1 MGQAEIERW
10 EQRYKTE
17 TYVFGKTANAFLQ
30 RAASHLP
37 AASRVLAVAD
47 GEGRNGVWLAAQGH
61 QVCAVEASPSAQNK
75 ARRLAEEQGVQ
86 LELIEA
92 DLLTWEWP
100 REAFDAVVAIFI
112 QFATPPQR
120 AYLFAAMQAALRPG
134 GYLLLQGYGL
144 EQLQHRTGGPSQP
157 EQLYTRELL
166 RAAFADFEL
175 IELREYEAEIDEGPG
190 HAGRSALIDLVAR
203 RPLSR

>member
-10 EQRYKTE
+10 EQRYQTS
-17 TYVFGKTANAFLQ
+17 TYVFGKEPNAFLR
-30 RAASHLP
+30 RAASCLP

-61 QVCAVEASPSAQNK
+61 QVCAVEASLAAQDK
-75 ARRLAEEQGVQ
+75 ARRLAAEQGVELQ
-86 LELIEA
+86 LITA
-92 DLLTWEWP
+92 DLFTWEWP
-100 REAFDAVVAIFI
+100 RAAFDAVAAIFI

-120 AYLFAAMQAALRPG
+120 AYLFAAMKEALRPG

-144 EQLQHRTGGPSQP
+144 AQLQHRTGGPSQP
-157 EQLYTRELL
+157 EQLYTVELL
-166 RAAFADFEL
+166 RDAFADFEL
-175 IELREYEAEIDEGPG
+175 IELREYEAEIEEGPG
-190 HAGRSALIDLVAR
+190 HAGKSALIDVVAR